1 MGSKL
6 LSPGLPGS
14 LGLKQAGL
22 WLAGIPSSAAESG
35 WQDVSPRDRYDSASQ
50 PGRESGINGLFI
62 LTLWEILI
70 STAYKHR
77 KGKMKCDFNLQKR
90 LWKMVASRSIDLL
103 PCGAGRL

>member
-14 LGLKQAGL
+14 LGSKRAGL
-22 WLAGIPSSAAESG
+22 WLAGIPSRGPESA
-35 WQDVSPRDRYDSASQ
+35 WQNVSPRYGYESDSRS
-50 PGRESGINGLFI
+50 GRESGINGLFI

-90 LWKMVASRSIDLL
+90 L
-103 PCGAGRL
+103 